1 MRKTLLIITAL
12 MLMVGCSSDPFDG
25 NKLVERGG
33 LFYQINSDEPYS
45 GEAVWYYDNEY
56 THRVGNYKDGKW
68 DGKWT
73 YWHKNGQKRSVGA
86 LDPKI
91 EWGDDIKKMFKEIHK
106 KFKDK
111 DFDSIKD
118 NIYPIAAVIHE
129 RGHVYRRNIEFIIDG
144 IKNPTARGSTDNGF
158 NEEALKII
166 INNSHHFSPIKEYP
180 IFNMIK
186 RGLEEESDDLDPE
199 EKFFFNFLVEKEKD
213 IYMLTNQS
221 VDPSLVNKYA
231 TSIMVYRNKGE
242 FKLLWWKE
250 MLRVAAFY
258 NDIYRYFES
267 KNSDE
272 LEEKD
277 GVVYTRNTNESYSG
291 PSYSLYGNGQKQG
304 EGTFKN
310 GKKNGKWTSWHDENG
325 QKKSEGTYRNGNLI
339 GKYEKWFKNGTKKWE
354 VYNNDDGTRDSTKLT
369 IQWYE
374 NGQKQ
379 FEGYWKNTDDTA
391 GVWIGKYTEWH
402 KNGQKK
408 NEGTFKDGEK
418 DGKWSGWHEN
428 GQKKYEE
435 THKDGELDGKYISW
449 DENGQ
454 KWSEETY
461 KNGELNGK
469 VTGWYENGEKEWEET
484 YQDGELVKST
494 GWYENRRKKEEGP
507 LKLVERETYTEW
519 VKYGKWTYWYEDG
532 REIIPI
538 IPKFVM
544 VRGGTFQMGSNSG
557 DDDEKPVH
565 SVTVSDFSMSKT
577 EVTFE
582 QYDVFCTLT
591 SRDKPD
597 DEGWGRGD
605 RPVIK
610 VSWHDA
616 VAFCEWISTQTDKT
630 VRLPTEAEWEYAARG
645 GNKSKGYTYS
655 GNKDLNA
662 VGWYSDNCVDKTHPV
677 AQKQPNELGLYDMSG
692 NVFEWC
698 SDRYSDYGSS
708 QQTDPEGPTSGSFRI
723 LRGGSWF
730 SYGNDCRVTNRG
742 VITSGR
748 SYGLGF
754 RCVSSAQ

>member
-1 MRKTLLIITAL
+1 
-12 MLMVGCSSDPFDG
+12 
-25 NKLVERGG
+25 
-33 LFYQINSDEPYS
+33 
-45 GEAVWYYDNEY
+45 
-56 THRVGNYKDGKW
+56 
-68 DGKWT
+68 
-73 YWHKNGQKRSVGA
+73 
-86 LDPKI
+86 
-91 EWGDDIKKMFKEIHK
+91 
-106 KFKDK
+106 
-111 DFDSIKD
+111 
-118 NIYPIAAVIHE
+118 
-129 RGHVYRRNIEFIIDG
+129 
-144 IKNPTARGSTDNGF
+144 
-158 NEEALKII
+158 
-166 INNSHHFSPIKEYP
+166 
-180 IFNMIK
+180 
-186 RGLEEESDDLDPE
+186 
-199 EKFFFNFLVEKEKD
+199 
-213 IYMLTNQS
+213 
-221 VDPSLVNKYA
+221 
-231 TSIMVYRNKGE
+231 
-242 FKLLWWKE
+242 
-250 MLRVAAFY
+250 
-258 NDIYRYFES
+258 
-267 KNSDE
+267 
-272 LEEKD
+272 
-277 GVVYTRNTNESYSG
+277 
-291 PSYSLYGNGQKQG
+291 
-304 EGTFKN
+304 
-310 GKKNGKWTSWHDENG
+310 
-325 QKKSEGTYRNGNLI
+325 
-339 GKYEKWFKNGTKKWE
+339 
-354 VYNNDDGTRDSTKLT
+354 LT

>member
-1 MRKTLLIITAL
+1 MKNYFIISIIILSVVFCQRPERNEIITERHPNGL
-12 MLMVGCSSDPFDG
+12 K
-25 NKLVERGG
+25 KLVLVFEGTGINETLVGKYGFYENG
-33 LFYQINSDEPYS
+33 LKSHIEFYNNNKKHGKSIF
-45 GEAVWYYDNEY
+45 WNEEG
-56 THRVGNYKDGKW
+56 TIIVEGTYKMGMMDGP
-68 DGKWT
+68 WT
-73 YWHKNGQKRSVGA
+73 YYHENGT
-86 LDPKI
+86 
-91 EWGDDIKKMFKEIHK
+91 KM
-106 KFKDK
+106 
-111 DFDSIKD
+111 
-118 NIYPIAAVIHE
+118 
-129 RGHVYRRNIEFIIDG
+129 
-144 IKNPTARGSTDNGF
+144 
-158 NEEALKII
+158 
-166 INNSHHFSPIKEYP
+166 
-180 IFNMIK
+180 
-186 RGLEEESDDLDPE
+186 
-199 EKFFFNFLVEKEKD
+199 
-213 IYMLTNQS
+213 
-221 VDPSLVNKYA
+221 
-231 TSIMVYRNKGE
+231 
-242 FKLLWWKE
+242 
-250 MLRVAAFY
+250 
-258 NDIYRYFES
+258 
-267 KNSDE
+267 
-272 LEEKD
+272 
-277 GVVYTRNTNESYSG
+277 
-291 PSYSLYGNGQKQG
+291 G
-304 EGTFKN
+304 EGSFINGDESNRSESSGIPRNGRIGLWTF
-310 GKKNGKWTSWHDENG
+310 WYENG
-325 QKKSEGTYRNGNLI
+325 QKVEEMIFKNNNLI
-339 GKYEKWFKNGTKKWE
+339 GIYEGWFNDGTKKLE
-354 VYNNDDGTRDSTKLT
+354 YYFNDDGTRDYTKSTTRWYESGQKWFNGYIKT
-369 IQWYE
+369 INDTTYVWNGLYTQWYE
-374 NGQKQ
+374 
-379 FEGYWKNTDDTA
+379 
-391 GVWIGKYTEWH
+391 
-402 KNGQKK
+402 NGQKK
-408 NEGTFKDGEK
+408 NEGTFKDGEY
-418 DGKWSGWHEN
+418 DG
-428 GQKKYEE
+428 
-435 THKDGELDGKYISW
+435 L
-449 DENGQ
+449 
-454 KWSEETY
+454 
-461 KNGELNGK
+461 
-469 VTGWYENGEKEWEET
+469 
-484 YQDGELVKST
+484 
-494 GWYENRRKKEEGP
+494 
-507 LKLVERETYTEW
+507 
-519 VKYGKWTYWYEDG
+519 WTYWYEDG